1 MRKRSNLPLKG
12 DKESLYEG
20 GIRGVG
26 FVMSPLI
33 EKPKREYN
41 QYDKYH
47 ISIQSFILFFTTSSM
62 NISLLSL
69 NYYFEDYSTF
79 LTGLLRF
86 YPWQNTHKKFPRIL
100 THSICGRQFPE
111 VWNLPGIIYTFLRAY
126 FMEHTIRQRML
137 LLGLIYYRLTSEY
150 CSIIILM

>member
-41 QYDKYH
+41 QYGRYH
-47 ISIQSFILFFTTSSM
+47 ISISLHFKSRQSRHQKVIWMGLQSLNALFLFLPLHYVAHQATLYTL
-62 NISLLSL
+62 SLL
-69 NYYFEDYSTF
+69 YCFADCSTF

-86 YPWQNTHKKFPRIL
+86 YPWQNIHKKFPRKL
-100 THSICGRQFPE
+100 THLICGRQSPE
-111 VWNLPGIIYTFLRAY
+111 V
-126 FMEHTIRQRML
+126 
-137 LLGLIYYRLTSEY
+137 
-150 CSIIILM
+150 